1 MKTKTMIP
9 LKPTKK
15 TSINV
20 CREDLRVL
28 MNLADANVAY
38 AAKFLTNKTDDE
50 ARALLAALKNE
61 EVESL
66 YNFLVA

>member
-1 MKTKTMIP
+1 
-9 LKPTKK
+9 
-15 TSINV
+15 
-20 CREDLRVL
+20 
-28 MNLADANVAY
+28 MNLTDVNPAY

>member
-1 MKTKTMIP
+1 MIP

-15 TSINV
+15 NLNNTLHV

-28 MNLADANVAY
+28 MNLVGVNPVF
-38 AAKFLTNKTDDE
+38 AAKFLTNKKEDE
-50 ARALLAALKNE
+50 ARALLASLKNE

-66 YNFLVA
+66 YTFLVS